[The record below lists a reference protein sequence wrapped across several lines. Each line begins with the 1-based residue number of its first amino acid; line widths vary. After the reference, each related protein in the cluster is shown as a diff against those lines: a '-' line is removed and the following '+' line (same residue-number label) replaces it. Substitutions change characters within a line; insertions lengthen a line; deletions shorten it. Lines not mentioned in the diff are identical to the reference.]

1 MDLGYVLRRAW
12 EITWRHKTLW
22 LFGFLVSLGTV
33 SVRFSTGSSSRW
45 ERLARELPPEV
56 QPAVSDLIASP
67 YFSALMVSLVL
78 LGLVVGVGLALLGAL
93 GRAALVDQV
102 QAAEEWGSVH
112 LRDGWQAGRQHLWP
126 VFLVRLLLGL
136 PVIVVTA
143 AGALPALAV
152 ALLIQGQERPAVV
165 LPGILGIEF
174 ALFACLL
181 PALCLAV
188 LLSVP
193 LSLLQRLAVRACIL
207 EGLGVRGGIVRAWR
221 MLREYLGALALVW
234 LILAAVGAGV
244 VFVILLP
251 LALVAVALVTMS
263 LLTVLVSPLLFT
275 ALALL
280 IGVLAWLVSA
290 AAYSLAET
298 FTSAVWT
305 LAYRELAGL
314 GLTGEINATHAAS
327 N

>member
-1 MDLGYVLRRAW
+1 MDLSYVLRRAW
-12 EITWRHKTLW
+12 EVTWRHKRLW

-33 SVRFSTGSSSRW
+33 STRFSSGSRW
-45 ERLARELPPEV
+45 ERLSRELPPEV
-56 QPAVSDLIASP
+56 QPAISDWIASP
-67 YFSALMVSLVL
+67 YFTAFMVFLVL

-102 QAAEEWGSVH
+102 QATEERGDVH
-112 LRDGWQAGRQHLWP
+112 LGDGWHAGRQHLWP

-143 AGALPALAV
+143 TGVLPALVA
-152 ALLIQGQERPAVV
+152 ALLIRGQERPAVV
-165 LPGILGIEF
+165 LPGVLGIEF

-193 LSLLQRLAVRACIL
+193 FSLLQRLAVRACIL

-221 MLREYLGALALVW
+221 MLREHLGALALVW
-234 LILAAVGAGV
+234 LILVVVGVGV
-244 VFVILLP
+244 MILILLP
-251 LALVAVALVTMS
+251 LALIAMALVTMS
-263 LLTVLVSPLLFT
+263 LLTVLVSPLLFA
-275 ALALL
+275 ALTLL
-280 IGVLAWLVSA
+280 IGLLAWLVGA
-290 AAYSLAET
+290 AIYGVVET

-305 LAYRELAGL
+305 LTYRELAGL
-314 GLTGEINATHAAS
+314 GLTGEINATHHA
-327 N
+327 